1 MKPFTSLAVFYII
14 IAVFQWQY
22 FNILVLG
29 FRTTTHPSSNTTPH
43 SFSTTRNNNVISL
56 SSTTSSLLPHSYYY
70 YCLSEAPTD
79 TTRLCTLLNIKT
91 VLSFS
96 VSDND
101 STLQKLSRPEKKARE
116 RQRKEQKLIVAKGT
130 TTKSIGSRINNN
142 GNKKQQQ
149 KKKGVQQQTAMN
161 TNSSEILLLD
171 PQDIRN
177 AIKRA
182 QYMHDERSLVFIQ
195 KSLLDTNA
203 TNEKESSLEEDTVK
217 CSLLAR
223 LAVAFLNIYNHR
235 RALEVIHI
243 RKTVLAQRQQQQQ
256 QSVFIP
262 SDSAAIIRALLRCS
276 NSNIGSSS
284 KNTVT
289 ISNSTIIEIAMNLL
303 EEELPL
309 PTTQETTSPQNEQPE
324 QQQHQHEEEL
334 IKYRSL
340 TLLSIASCCF
350 KQGGATKALKACDML
365 RLLGPMVVGGKNPV
379 QMPWLKLIQSAAYYE
394 SQHRSQNAT
403 VAPANVVYSVLD
415 CMNTFPSEN
424 DDLVYEALSNS
435 LVRRVEFVT
444 GAVSMKDL
452 PPPDRGEAAFI
463 GRSNVGK
470 SSLVNMV
477 RTFF

>member
-1 MKPFTSLAVFYII
+1 M
-14 IAVFQWQY
+14 
-22 FNILVLG
+22 
-29 FRTTTHPSSNTTPH
+29 
-43 SFSTTRNNNVISL
+43 
-56 SSTTSSLLPHSYYY
+56 
-70 YCLSEAPTD
+70 
-79 TTRLCTLLNIKT
+79 RLCRLLNVKT
-91 VLSFS
+91 ALSFS

-101 STLQKLSRPEKKARE
+101 STLQKLSRPEKKARA
-116 RQRKEQKLIVAKGT
+116 RQRKEQKLLVAKRIA
-130 TTKSIGSRINNN
+130 TKSIGSRINSN

-149 KKKGVQQQTAMN
+149 QQQQTAVN
-161 TNSSEILLLD
+161 RNSSEILLLD
-171 PQDIRN
+171 PQDVRN

-182 QYMHDERSLVFIQ
+182 QYMNDERSLVFIQ
-195 KSLLDTNA
+195 KALIDNNA
-203 TNEKESSLEEDTVK
+203 TNEEESSSLEEDAVK

-235 RALEVIHI
+235 RGLEVIHI
-243 RKTVLAQRQQQQQ
+243 RKTVLPQQQQ

-262 SDSAAIIRALLRCS
+262 SDSASIIRALLRCS
-276 NSNIGSSS
+276 SSSNIGRAS
-284 KNTVT
+284 KNNVT

-303 EEELPL
+303 EEELPI
-309 PTTQETTSPQNEQPE
+309 PTTNETTSLLNEQPE
-324 QQQHQHEEEL
+324 EQQHQHEEEL

-340 TLLSIASCCF
+340 SLLSIASCCF
-350 KQGGATKALKACDML
+350 KQGDATQALKACAML
-365 RLLGPMVVGGKNPV
+365 RLLGPVVLEKKIPV
-379 QMPWLKLIQSAAYYE
+379 QIPWLKLIQIAAYYE

-403 VAPANVVYSVLD
+403 VASANVVYSVLD

-477 RTFF
+477 RV